1 MAFLAQAPDD
11 PNFHTWLKPTL
22 ELGPTFA
29 PIIDEIVDEVHVH
42 ANIRPRRDARLAT
55 ATAVSVLLA
64 NLLRAHQHHSNLYV
78 AISLDANSYP
88 RDLDNPAGLS
98 SRAVRRVVEYLVN
111 SNPPLTNR
119 RIGAQFRNDGRR
131 IGGFVSRIRMTDAL
145 LNRLNRIE
153 RLPAPLTADP
163 HIPSNNLLFTEHE
176 LPIIRLRDVDSN
188 PLIFTETEETR
199 GISQRLSEFNEFLKL
214 HWIDILKPDDEFTEI
229 VNRSYNAD
237 DVHVGL
243 VAKHNKAKRV
253 DLVFQRTLYR
263 VFNNGIFDNGG
274 RFYGGWWQIIPSD
287 YRRYITINWVP
298 TVELDYSN
306 MQAAML
312 YAMEGLPLEG
322 DAYQIDGIDPA
333 RYRRLIKKTFFKLI
347 NATGRMRP
355 PVRAELPEG
364 WTWGRLRDAVRD
376 KHQRIARH
384 FGTGI
389 GIRLQRIDS
398 DIAEDVMMS
407 MMRDDDLALPVHD
420 SFRTYFSRQ
429 ERLRTAMQDAY
440 VGRMRQTVGID
451 ADPSF
456 LEIDMPEA
464 VEHDAADIR
473 PLEDTIEGLENRQ
486 EYRGYR
492 ARQLDFMASRD
503 DAWRW
508 RFRAHP

>member
-1 MAFLAQAPDD
+1 MTEALLDRLNSSENLP
-11 PNFHTWLKPTL
+11 
-22 ELGPTFA
+22 
-29 PIIDEIVDEVHVH
+29 
-42 ANIRPRRDARLAT
+42 ARL
-55 ATAVSVLLA
+55 
-64 NLLRAHQHHSNLYV
+64 
-78 AISLDANSYP
+78 D
-88 RDLDNPAGLS
+88 
-98 SRAVRRVVEYLVN
+98 
-111 SNPPLTNR
+111 
-119 RIGAQFRNDGRR
+119 
-131 IGGFVSRIRMTDAL
+131 
-145 LNRLNRIE
+145 
-153 RLPAPLTADP
+153 ADP
-163 HIPSNNLLFTEHE
+163 HKPTNSRLFFEHE
-176 LPIIRLRDVDSN
+176 LPAIRLRDVAGN

-199 GISQRLSEFNEFLKL
+199 GFLQRISQLNEFLKL
-214 HWIDILKPDDEFTEI
+214 HWIDILKPDDEFSAI
-229 VNRSYNAD
+229 VNQNHQL
-237 DVHVGL
+237 DV
-243 VAKHNKAKRV
+243 KSRYI
-253 DLVFQRTLYR
+253 DLVFQRTLHR

-274 RFYGGWWQIIPSD
+274 RFYGGWWQSVPSE

-322 DAYQIDGIDPA
+322 DAYEIDGIDPA
-333 RYRRLIKKTFFKLI
+333 RYRSLIKKTFFKLI
-347 NATGRMRP
+347 NATSRMRAP
-355 PVRAELPEG
+355 SRAELPEG
-364 WTWGRLRDAVRD
+364 WNWSRLRDAIRH

-398 DIAEDVMMS
+398 DIAEDVMIT

-429 ERLRTAMQDAY
+429 DRLRTVMQDAY
-440 VGRMRQTVGID
+440 VRRMRQTVDID

-464 VEHDAADIR
+464 VEHDATEIR
-473 PLEDTIEGLENRQ
+473 PLEETIENLENRQ

>member
-1 MAFLAQAPDD
+1 MAFLPQALND
-11 PNFHTWLKPTL
+11 PNFHTWLRPAL
-22 ELGPTFA
+22 ELAPPFA
-29 PIIDEIVDEVHVH
+29 PLINEIVDEVHAH

-64 NLLRAHQHHSNLYV
+64 NLLRAHQHHTNLYV
-78 AISLDANSYP
+78 ALSLDANSYL
-88 RDLDNPAGLS
+88 RNLDNPAGLS
-98 SRAVRRVVEYLVN
+98 SRAVRRVVDYLVN
-111 SNPPLTNR
+111 SDPALIDLRP
-119 RIGAQFRNDGRR
+119 GGQFRDGGRR
-131 IGGFVSRIRMTDAL
+131 TGGFVSRIRMTDAL
-145 LNRLNRIE
+145 LNRLLQIE
-153 RLPAPLTADP
+153 GLPSPLDAAP
-163 HIPSNNLLFTEHE
+163 HIPSNKLLFIEHE
-176 LPIIRLRDVDSN
+176 LPIIRLRNADGN
-188 PLIFTETEETR
+188 TILFAETEETR
-199 GISQRLSEFNEFLKL
+199 GIYRRLAEFNEFLKL
-214 HWIDILKPDDEFTEI
+214 HWIDILKPDGEFAEI
-229 VNRSYNAD
+229 ADGNNPGIAQQIEINRI
-237 DVHVGL
+237 
-243 VAKHNKAKRV
+243 

-263 VFNNGIFDNGG
+263 VFNNGIFGNGG
-274 RFYGGWWQIIPSD
+274 RFYGGWWQSIPSE

-312 YAMEGLPLEG
+312 YAMEGFPLEG
-322 DAYQIDGIDPA
+322 DAYQIDGIDPG

-347 NATGRMRP
+347 NATGRMRAP
-355 PVRAELPEG
+355 TRAELPEG
-364 WTWGRLRDAVRD
+364 WNWSRLRDAIRE

-398 DIAEDVMMS
+398 DIAEDVMMT

-429 ERLRTAMQDAY
+429 ERLRTVMQDAY
-440 VGRMRQTVGID
+440 VRRMRQTIGID

-464 VEHDAADIR
+464 VEHDATDIR
-473 PLEDTIEGLENRQ
+473 PLEDTIEDLENRQ